1 MSRNFRLE
9 IYPVPSFISLIH
21 FQTSLTLLSTLGFV
35 IRTAFVVF
43 SAGIGSERLSAV
55 RTRKCH
61 IKKLWHYLSR
71 RTAVFFWLSRSLPRR
86 HPARATRLFVI
97 VEWLGI
103 GRPPDRKHNG
113 EMGQVATPR
122 SIVAKVCSMGGEN
135 RKGQSHFSC
144 VMASYE
150 EE

>member
-1 MSRNFRLE
+1 MRLIKCLETSVWKFILFHHSFHSYVSCSPINARVRN
-9 IYPVPSFISLIH
+9 SH
-21 FQTSLTLLSTLGFV
+21 GFC
-35 IRTAFVVF
+35 RVF
-43 SAGIGSERLSAV
+43 SWYWIGAAV
-55 RTRKCH
+55 RCTRKCH

-71 RTAVFFWLSRSLPRR
+71 RTAVFFWLSRSLPRP